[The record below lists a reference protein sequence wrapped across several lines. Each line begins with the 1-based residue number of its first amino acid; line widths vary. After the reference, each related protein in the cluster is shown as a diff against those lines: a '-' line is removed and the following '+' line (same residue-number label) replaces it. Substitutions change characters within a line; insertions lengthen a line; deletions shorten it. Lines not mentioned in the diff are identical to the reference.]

1 MVQWL
6 SLKPDNRTIKEIILQ
21 EGQEENEVNDTTE
34 RSRSIREAKKIRIP
48 IARKNKERSSAE
60 STFEDG
66 FKTMTEKKVIQIPHI
81 NVIEPKEGEVIAVGP
96 EIIKGSEIA
105 PVLHEEVTFN
115 QV

>member
-48 IARKNKERSSAE
+48 IARKKKERSSAE